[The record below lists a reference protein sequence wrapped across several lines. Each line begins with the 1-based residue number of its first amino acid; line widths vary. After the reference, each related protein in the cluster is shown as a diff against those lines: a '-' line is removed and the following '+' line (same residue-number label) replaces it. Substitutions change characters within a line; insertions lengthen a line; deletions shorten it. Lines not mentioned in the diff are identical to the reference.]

1 MNVNSIISSQQF
13 LVSNLSFY
21 CIFGY
26 YCLNCL
32 KYGKKLIFDFVKS
45 TSLNLLKLY
54 FCSELKAVDKFL
66 CDKEQNHE
74 DVALFSNFK

>member
-1 MNVNSIISSQQF
+1 M
-13 LVSNLSFY
+13 
-21 CIFGY
+21 
-26 YCLNCL
+26 
-32 KYGKKLIFDFVKS
+32 KKKLIFDFVKS
-45 TSLNLLKLY
+45 TSLNLLKLC